1 MCREEVEVKGEG
13 GGNQWD
19 EVPKE
24 MCGGGFQR
32 PGEVVASARRWM
44 QVRSRFGGSNLR
56 VFPPDGLCLISKY
69 GQDLDIG
76 A

>member
-1 MCREEVEVKGEG
+1 M
-13 GGNQWD
+13 
-19 EVPKE
+19 
-24 MCGGGFQR
+24 
-32 PGEVVASARRWM
+32 VASARRWM

-76 A
+76 ARGKEYGVGTEMNKCLCVQEMES